1 MSERDDYLAILES
14 YGADEGRWPVAK
26 RERMQRMIEAD
37 PGLRAAFE
45 EARALDALL
54 DEARIGPVNAALARR
69 LIDSAPRPSP
79 LSRFGEWCF
88 SSFWHLAGG
97 AVGMLAF
104 GLLAGVLMGPVFT
117 VPDDGGAVQD
127 YALLAV
133 GDGDYL
139 ADPALGSGGGG
150 Q

>member
-1 MSERDDYLAILES
+1 MNEYEEYAAILQS
-14 YGADEGRWPVAK
+14 RGADDRRWPADK
-26 RERMQRMIEAD
+26 RARIWQMIGENAD
-37 PGLRAAFE
+37 LRAVFE

-69 LIDSAPRPSP
+69 LIDSAPQPSP

-104 GLLAGVLMGPVFT
+104 GLLAGALMGPVFT

-139 ADPALGSGGGG
+139 ADPALGGGGG

>member
-1 MSERDDYLAILES
+1 MTERNEYLAILES
-14 YGADEGRWPVAK
+14 CGADERRWPAEK
-26 RERMQRMIEAD
+26 RARMWRMIETD
-37 PGLRAAFE
+37 PDLRAAFE
-45 EARALDALL
+45 DAQALDTLL
-54 DEARIGPVNAALARR
+54 DKARIGPVNNALARR

-104 GLLAGVLMGPVFT
+104 GLLAGTALGPIFA
-117 VPDDGGAVQD
+117 VPDDGAAVQD

-139 ADPALGSGGGG
+139 ADPVLGGGG